1 MNNKYIL
8 GSLCS
13 IAPVLLNKETH
24 TWIINSI
31 RPKHTNIFLTDSLTL
46 NSNFQIQQKPN
57 TVISFILTN
66 VIDNKKINF
75 DLFKDKKCLCL
86 SILSKIW
93 FLNSIF
99 LRYNHKKGLKLLKVN
114 SKLKSYMSYSLNIE
128 DYTHKYTKIIL
139 YEFLKDINKIM
150 TQSNKCIFDYQI
162 QTFSKILHA
171 ILNINPNKIL
181 VKKVDNIL
189 TNHTLFMDT
198 FYKYIKNTNY
208 YVNLGELFKDV

>member
-1 MNNKYIL
+1 MDTFGKKLAECRKAKNLSQKELAKIFNTSHTTIGKYERDEMTPSIDAAKKLANIL
-8 GSLCS
+8 DTTVGY
-13 IAPVLLNKETH
+13 LLGETEQ
-24 TWIINSI
+24 
-31 RPKHTNIFLTDSLTL
+31 D
-46 NSNFQIQQKPN
+46 
-57 TVISFILTN
+57 
-66 VIDNKKINF
+66 